1 MCSKMKTNYRAG
13 GKNLKKRTTLEKI
26 SAVTC
31 FIVLLAIAVAAI
43 IWKEQLTLVIVLS
56 IIEYVLVQYLCYQ
69 TIYRSLEV
77 NTARRQKLFLWGN
90 ILTLILAAIILIFAS
105 DNFRNFSAA
114 LIMILGY
121 IAALIMREVEK
132 TSPTNKKGKD

>member
-1 MCSKMKTNYRAG
+1 M
-13 GKNLKKRTTLEKI
+13 KKRTTLEKI
-26 SAVTC
+26 IAVTC

-43 IWKEQLTLVIVLS
+43 IGKEQLTLVIVLS

-90 ILTLILAAIILIFAS
+90 ILTLMLAAIILIFAS

-132 TSPTNKKGKD
+132 TSPANKKGKD

>member
-1 MCSKMKTNYRAG
+1 MCSKMKTNYRTG

-90 ILTLILAAIILIFAS
+90 ILTLMLAAIILIFAS